1 MAIPRRSDMR
11 YKCTNAVVILIV
23 ILIFILIHNRSA
35 AASVEAQT
43 LMKGQAATLNVEY
56 DIGDVAVA
64 DPGVCDYLVG
74 QDRRSLYVNGKG
86 AGETTVT
93 LWDSG
98 GEKRDEFT
106 VRVVTTT
113 LKEALERVRDSVG
126 DLKGVRVEL
135 RDGHVEVAG
144 EVAEPDDFR
153 QIEQLSRSDPRVR
166 SRVRISRDVVGQV
179 ADAVAQAVDVPG
191 VKARAVRDR
200 VVLEGVAHSAAD
212 AKRAVEVAKLYAP
225 DVLDLIE
232 VKESGRSVGQ
242 GRLIELEFHLMEVKK
257 EALRELGLNWAP
269 GSFPKDAG
277 GTASAGGGAGLI
289 SAVGDVGRSLL
300 GFVFNLIPRL
310 RFIRE
315 RGDGRVLENP
325 SIVVKSGEEAK
336 IFSGS
341 EVPFLKGEQVQ
352 FKKVGVDI
360 SAQPIEVPGGV
371 DLKISATL
379 SAPSAD
385 IRGAIDTHTIS
396 TTAVCPVGQSVVL
409 GNIIRNGDVKM
420 RNRAPRDLDGS
431 SALFTLFLSKDFQS
445 NRSEFVIFVT
455 PRYVEQPSPAEAQL
469 RAFLST
475 EETMIR
481 DRSKKEFAEYAEKRG
496 GVADEGAAAS
506 KPRRGH
512 GRKWR

>member
-1 MAIPRRSDMR
+1 MRTKIIAAIALLVIILLIP
-11 YKCTNAVVILIV
+11 NAY
-23 ILIFILIHNRSA
+23 A
-35 AASVEAQT
+35 AIEAQT
-43 LMKGQAATLNVEY
+43 MMKGQAATLTVEY

-64 DPGVCDYLVG
+64 DTGVCDYLVG
-74 QDRRSLYVNGKG
+74 QDRRSLYLNAKG
-86 AGETTVT
+86 GGETTVT

-98 GEKRDEFT
+98 GGKQDEFV

-113 LKEALERVRDSVG
+113 LKDALERVREQVG
-126 DLKGVRVEL
+126 DLKGVRVQL
-135 RDGHVEVAG
+135 RDGRVEVAG

-153 QIEQLSRSDPRVR
+153 QIEGLARSDPRVR

-179 ADAVAQAVDVPG
+179 ADAIGAALDVPG

-212 AKRAVEVAKLYAP
+212 AKRANEIARLYSP
-225 DVLDLIE
+225 DVLNLIE
-232 VKESGRSVGQ
+232 VKDSGRSVGQ
-242 GRLIELEFHLMEVKK
+242 GRLIELDFHLMEIKR

-269 GSFPKDAG
+269 GSFPKDFSGA
-277 GTASAGGGAGLI
+277 ASAGGGAGLL
-289 SAVGDVGRSLL
+289 SAVGDMGRSIL

-360 SAQPIEVPGGV
+360 TAEPIEVPGGV

-385 IRGAIDTHTIS
+385 IRGAVDTHTIS
-396 TTAVCPVGQSVVL
+396 TTAICPIGQSVVL

-420 RNRAPRDLDGS
+420 HNRAPRDLDGS

-455 PRYVEQPSPAEAQL
+455 PKYVEQPKPAEAEL
-469 RAFLST
+469 RSFLST
-475 EETMIR
+475 EEAMIK
-481 DRSKKEFAEYAEKRG
+481 DRSKKEFAAYSTKNGAAIDDAAAEK
-496 GVADEGAAAS
+496 
-506 KPRRGH
+506 KPRRNK